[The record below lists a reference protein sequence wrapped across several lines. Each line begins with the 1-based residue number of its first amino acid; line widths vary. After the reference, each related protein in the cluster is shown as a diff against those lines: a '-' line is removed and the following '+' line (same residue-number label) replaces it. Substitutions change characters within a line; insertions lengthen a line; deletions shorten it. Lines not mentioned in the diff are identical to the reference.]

1 MRATLPYLAT
11 ILAVHAS
18 VRASGREAEPPPAV
32 DKSEAHSPLLG
43 DEIRLI
49 PVAPSTP
56 SALPNY
62 RLGLAPDTLTP
73 VLPRTGQLERTAAP
87 DPDHTGPL
95 QIRVNKFEF
104 TGNTVFSNAHLARLL
119 ASYTGRT
126 LTEAELEAARIAVTR
141 EYVDA
146 GYINSGAVLPDQDV
160 DGGTIRLEIVEGRL
174 SEVQLEGNRWFRTW
188 WLKSQLR
195 HAAGTPVNF
204 NTLKTGLQL
213 LRQNP
218 GISRINAELKPGALP
233 GEGILHTAIK
243 DEHPFRLDM
252 EIANKR
258 PPSVGEG
265 AAEFRFAD
273 LNLLGLNDPLELRWG
288 AAHATKDAGFYGDG
302 IENVSVNYEFPVT
315 PWGTALGFNASRGN
329 SGVLDETFAAL
340 NIQSRSEEAGLRLR
354 QQLVSTLG
362 NSVSTTLSAVRKHS
376 ETSLLGAPFSLS
388 PGASDGDSDVLAG
401 RFAVEWTN
409 RTPVQVFSLRSTLSR
424 GFHGLGSSDAS
435 KQIPSANGAPIP
447 DSSFTAWLNQAQYIR
462 RIFDS
467 ADDQHR
473 PNTLEGSLLR
483 NTLVILRLTTQLSDK
498 PLLSLE
504 QFSLGGA
511 QSIRGYRENQILR
524 DNGVFASAEVRVPLW
539 SKPDRE
545 PVVSLAPFF
554 DIGNGWDSHKT
565 NDGSQTLASAGA
577 GLLLRLSKRS
587 EASLYWGAPLVR
599 LQKSKTSLQDYG
611 IHFQISVSAF

>member
-11 ILAVHAS
+11 VFAIHAS
-18 VRASGREAEPPPAV
+18 MRVSGQEPAPAAS
-32 DKSEAHSPLLG
+32 DKAGLHAPLLG
-43 DEIRLI
+43 DEVRLV
-49 PVAPSTP
+49 PVTP
-56 SALPNY
+56 GTTPALPKY
-62 RLGLAPDTLTP
+62 KLGLAPDTLP
-73 VLPRTGQLERTAAP
+73 PILPKTSQFQSSAAP
-87 DPDHTGPL
+87 APEHANSL

-104 TGNTVFSNAHLARLL
+104 TGNTVFSSAHLSRVL
-119 ASYTGRT
+119 AHYTGRSIS
-126 LTEAELEAARIAVTR
+126 EAELEAARVAVTR

-160 DGGTIRLEIVEGRL
+160 EGGTIRLEIVEGRL
-174 SEVQLEGNRWFRTW
+174 SEVELEGNRWFRAW

-252 EIANKR
+252 ELSNKR

-265 AAEFRFAD
+265 SVEFRFAD
-273 LNLLGLNDPLELRWG
+273 LNLLGINDPFELRWG
-288 AAHATKDAGFYGDG
+288 AAHATKDADFYGDG
-302 IENVSVNYEFPVT
+302 IENVAVNYELPVT
-315 PWGTALGFNASRGN
+315 PWGTYFGFNASRSN

-340 NIQSRSEEAGLRLR
+340 DIQSRSEELGLRLR
-354 QQLVSTLG
+354 QQLVNTLG
-362 NSVSTTLSAVRKHS
+362 NSLSATVSAARKHS
-376 ETSLLGAPFSLS
+376 ETSLLGVPFSLS
-388 PGASDGDSDVLAG
+388 PGASDGDSDVFAT

-424 GFHGLGSSDAS
+424 GFHALGSSDAS
-435 KQIPSANGAPIP
+435 KQVSSANGDAIP
-447 DSSFTAWLNQAQYIR
+447 DSRFTAWMNQAQYIR
-462 RIFDS
+462 RIFDTPG
-467 ADDQHR
+467 DLHR
-473 PNTLEGSLLR
+473 SNTLGASMLR
-483 NTLVILRLTTQLSDK
+483 NTLIILRANTQLAGNA
-498 PLLSLE
+498 LLSLE

-511 QSIRGYRENQILR
+511 QSVRGYRENQILR
-524 DNGVFASAEVRVPLW
+524 DNGVFASAEVRIPLW
-539 SKPDRE
+539 TKQDRE
-545 PVVSLAPFF
+545 PVVSLAPYF

-565 NDGSQTLASAGA
+565 NNGSQTLSSAGA
-577 GLLLRLSKRS
+577 GLLFHLSKRA
-587 EASLYWGAPLVR
+587 EASLYWGQPLVR
-599 LQKSKTSLQDYG
+599 LQKSKTSLQDFG